1 MTFAFASF
9 RMQNHKLTKM
19 ALVFLSFFFL
29 VASSRAA
36 ISNRI
41 GINYGRLGNNLPS
54 PAKSIELLESMNAG
68 RVKLYD
74 ADHEILHL
82 LSGKDIEVAITVAND
97 EISAIAANQHLADQ
111 WVYEH
116 VLAHYP
122 NTKIRFILVGNEV
135 FSSTNN
141 VQDMQIARDLVP
153 AMRRIKNTIKAQ
165 GIRNIKV
172 GTPLAMDMMETTFPP
187 SNGSFKPDIRELMIP
202 LLKYLNG
209 TRSFVLVDVYPYFR
223 VVRQVARNNSD
234 TGIDLGFALLRTSNM
249 TYTDPQSGLVYTD
262 LLDQMLDSVVY
273 AMAKLGYDDIM
284 LALAETGWPH
294 DGDVDEIGANRENA
308 AEYNNNLIKK
318 MAAVPSNGTPARPGQ
333 IVPTFIFSMYDEN
346 QKYGPATERHWGLM
360 NPDGSAVYAVN
371 ITGKVNPSD

>member
-1 MTFAFASF
+1 MIFTFTYFH
-9 RMQNHKLTKM
+9 MQNHKFTKM
-19 ALVFLSFFFL
+19 ALVFLLFFFL
-29 VASSRAA
+29 ITSSMAG

-82 LSGKDIEVAITVAND
+82 LSGKNIEVAITVAND
-97 EISAIAANQHLADQ
+97 EISTIASNQHLADQ

-122 NTKIRFILVGNEV
+122 STKIRFVLVGNEV
-135 FSSTNN
+135 LSSINTA
-141 VQDMQIARDLVP
+141 QDMQIARDLVP

-172 GTPLAMDMMETTFPP
+172 GTPLAMDMMETSFPP
-187 SNGSFKPDIRELMIP
+187 SNGSFKPEIRELMVP

-209 TRSFVLVDVYPYFR
+209 TKSFFFVDVYPYFAWSESR
-223 VVRQVARNNSD
+223 ANNQ
-234 TGIDLGFALLRTSNM
+234 TGIDLGFALLRSGNM
-249 TYTDPQSGLVYTD
+249 TYTDPHSGLVYTD

-273 AMAKLGYDDIM
+273 AMAKLGYDDVM
-284 LALAETGWPH
+284 LGIAETGWPH
-294 DGDVDEIGANRENA
+294 EGDSDEIGASRENA

-318 MAAVPSNGTPARPGQ
+318 MTVAPSNGTPARPGQ
-333 IVPTFIFSMYDEN
+333 IIPTFIFSMYDEN

-371 ITGKVNPSD
+371 ITSKEPSD

>member
-1 MTFAFASF
+1 MIFAFAF
-9 RMQNHKLTKM
+9 FHMQNPKFTKM
-19 ALVFLSFFFL
+19 ALLFLTFL
-29 VASSRAA
+29 CLITSSRAA
-36 ISNRI
+36 ILNRI

-54 PAKSIELLESMNAG
+54 PAKSIELLQNMNAG

-82 LSGKDIEVAITVAND
+82 LSGKNIEVAITVAND
-97 EISAIAANQHLADQ
+97 EISAIASNQHLADQ

-122 NTKIRFILVGNEV
+122 STKIRFVLVGNEV
-135 FSSTNN
+135 LSSTNT
-141 VQDMQIARDLVP
+141 VQDMQIAKDLVP
-153 AMRRIKNTIKAQ
+153 AMRRIKNTIKSQ

-172 GTPLAMDMMETTFPP
+172 GTPLAMDMMGTTFPP
-187 SNGSFKPDIRELMIP
+187 SNGSFKPEMRELMIP

-209 TRSFVLVDVYPYFR
+209 TRSFFFVDVYPYFAWAESR
-223 VVRQVARNNSD
+223 ANNQ
-234 TGIDLGFALLRTSNM
+234 TGIDLGFALLRSGNM

-273 AMAKLGYDDIM
+273 AMAKLGYDDVM
-284 LALAETGWPH
+284 LAIAETGWPH
-294 DGDVDEIGANRENA
+294 EGDSDEFGANKENA

-318 MAAVPSNGTPARPGQ
+318 MSATPSNGTPARPGA
-333 IVPTFIFSMYDEN
+333 IIPTFIFSMYDEN